1 MLTIVGDDE
10 LDIIE
15 LPNNM
20 KINMTFSIDETGPW
34 GWRGRIT
41 GRYRRIQLFDAK
53 NTLISEVI
61 EENPLYQP
69 DVKINIPASD
79 KVIY

>member
-10 LDIIE
+10 QDIIE
-15 LPNNM
+15 LPNG
-20 KINMTFSIDETGPW
+20 MTILMEFGIDENGPW
-34 GWRGRIT
+34 GWRGKIT
-41 GRYRRIQLFDAK
+41 GRYRRIRLYDQS
-53 NTLISEVI
+53 NNLISELI

-69 DVKINIPASD
+69 EAHMNIPEGH

>member
-10 LDIIE
+10 QDIIE
-15 LPNNM
+15 LPNG
-20 KINMTFSIDETGPW
+20 MTIHMEFSIDKTGPW
-34 GWRGRIT
+34 GWRGRIK
-41 GRYRRIQLFDAK
+41 GRYRRIQLYDQS
-53 NTLISEVI
+53 NNLISELI

-69 DVKINIPASD
+69 DVHVSIPEGD